1 MNYDDFVM
9 QVRDRAHLDT
19 SDDAVKAIQ
28 ATLEVLSQ
36 RLSQE
41 ETNKLASQLPKE
53 IKPFLTQ
60 QKKEMESFDV
70 NEFFRRVSKR
80 EGAELTDASNH
91 AQAVISVIC
100 DAVSPGELRDVLG
113 ELPEDYDRLFE
124 LASGGT
130 ILRGTMRKRE
140 RETR

>member
-9 QVRDRAHLDT
+9 QVRDRAHLGT
-19 SDDAVKAIQ
+19 SDDALKAIQ
-28 ATLEVLSQ
+28 ATLEVLSE

-41 ETNKLASQLPKE
+41 EANDLASQLPKE
-53 IKPFLTQ
+53 FKPYLTQ
-60 QKKEMESFDV
+60 QKETESFDV

-80 EGAELTDASNH
+80 ERVELDDAGNH
-91 AQAVISVIC
+91 AKAVVSVIC